1 MDHSRYVVSDP
12 SDPRFRV
19 TALIE
24 EEQLVI
30 DLRTQLESGE
40 RSAVLN
46 AADQLRRILARFF
59 PRYRSVRISWRFGE
73 NLVAF
78 NRCTA
83 AGATPEE
90 ASRRTAV
97 GHQLALA
104 GYSRPQILSLEG
116 FTARY
121 TKVVVSFHKEG
132 LHARELA
139 PRVEK
144 PGKEARTEDTEV
156 TEGLLES

>member
-1 MDHSRYVVSDP
+1 MDHSRYAVSDP
-12 SDPRFRV
+12 SDARFRV

-30 DLRTQLESGE
+30 DLRTELESGE

-46 AADQLRRILARFF
+46 AADQLRRILARFVA
-59 PRYRSVRISWRFGE
+59 RYRSVRISWQFGE

-90 ASRRTAV
+90 AALRTPI

-104 GYSRPQILSLEG
+104 GYPHPLILSLEG
-116 FTARY
+116 FSARY
-121 TKVVVSFHKEG
+121 TKVVVSF
-132 LHARELA
+132 
-139 PRVEK
+139 
-144 PGKEARTEDTEV
+144 GK
-156 TEGLLES
+156 

>member
-1 MDHSRYVVSDP
+1 MDHWRYLVSDP

-19 TALIE
+19 TGLIE
-24 EEQLVI
+24 EEELVI
-30 DLRTQLESGE
+30 DIRTELESGE
-40 RSAVLN
+40 RSAALN

-59 PRYRSVRISWRFGE
+59 PRYKSIRTSWQFGE

-90 ASRRTAV
+90 AALRTAV
-97 GHQLALA
+97 GYQLALA
-104 GYSRPQILSLEG
+104 GYPHPRILSLEG

-121 TKVVVSFHKEG
+121 TKAVVSFRKED
-132 LHARELA
+132 RLA
-139 PRVEK
+139 
-144 PGKEARTEDTEV
+144 
-156 TEGLLES
+156 

>member
-1 MDHSRYVVSDP
+1 MDHSRYMVLDP

-24 EEQLVI
+24 EEELVI
-30 DLRTQLESGE
+30 DLRTELESGE
-40 RSAVLN
+40 RSTALK
-46 AADQLRRILARFF
+46 AADQLRRILARFV
-59 PRYRSVRISWRFGE
+59 PRYRSIRISWRFGE

-90 ASRRTAV
+90 AALRTAV

-104 GYSRPQILSLEG
+104 GYPRPDILSLEG

-121 TKVVVSFHKEG
+121 TKVVVSF
-132 LHARELA
+132 R
-139 PRVEK
+139 R
-144 PGKEARTEDTEV
+144 
-156 TEGLLES
+156 

>member
-1 MDHSRYVVSDP
+1 MDHSRYAVSDP
-12 SDPRFRV
+12 SDARFRV

-30 DLRTQLESGE
+30 DLRTELESGE

-46 AADQLRRILARFF
+46 AADQLRRILARFVA
-59 PRYRSVRISWRFGE
+59 RYRSVRISWQFGE

-90 ASRRTAV
+90 AALRTPI

-104 GYSRPQILSLEG
+104 GYPRPLILSLEG
-116 FTARY
+116 FSARY
-121 TKVVVSFHKEG
+121 TKVVVSF
-132 LHARELA
+132 
-139 PRVEK
+139 
-144 PGKEARTEDTEV
+144 GK
-156 TEGLLES
+156 

>member
-24 EEQLVI
+24 EEELVI
-30 DLRTQLESGE
+30 DLRTELESGE
-40 RSAVLN
+40 RSAVLT
-46 AADQLRRILARFF
+46 ATDQLRRILARFV
-59 PRYRSVRISWRFGE
+59 PRYRSVRVSWWFGE

-78 NRCTA
+78 NRCVA
-83 AGATPEE
+83 SGASPEE
-90 ASRRTAV
+90 AALRTAV

-104 GYSRPQILSLEG
+104 GYPIPRILSLEG

-121 TKVVVSFHKEG
+121 TKVVVSFRK
-132 LHARELA
+132 
-139 PRVEK
+139 
-144 PGKEARTEDTEV
+144 
-156 TEGLLES
+156 

>member
-1 MDHSRYVVSDP
+1 MDHWRYLVSDP

-24 EEQLVI
+24 EEELVI
-30 DLRTQLESGE
+30 DIRTELESGE
-40 RSAVLN
+40 RSGALN

-59 PRYRSVRISWRFGE
+59 PRYKSIRTSWRFGE
-73 NLVAF
+73 NLVAL

-90 ASRRTAV
+90 AALRTPL

-104 GYSRPQILSLEG
+104 GYPRPVILSLEG
-116 FTARY
+116 FPARY
-121 TKVVVSFHKEG
+121 TKIVVSFRK
-132 LHARELA
+132 
-139 PRVEK
+139 
-144 PGKEARTEDTEV
+144 
-156 TEGLLES
+156 

>member
-1 MDHSRYVVSDP
+1 MDHSQSVVVDP

-24 EEQLVI
+24 EEELVI
-30 DLRTQLESGE
+30 DLRTELESGE
-40 RSAVLN
+40 RSAALK
-46 AADQLRRILARFF
+46 AADQLRRILARFV
-59 PRYRSVRISWRFGE
+59 PRYRSIRISWRFGE

-83 AGATPEE
+83 TGATPEE
-90 ASRRTAV
+90 AAQRTAV

-104 GYSRPQILSLEG
+104 GYPRPQILTLEG

-121 TKVVVSFHKEG
+121 TKVVVSFRK
-132 LHARELA
+132 
-139 PRVEK
+139 
-144 PGKEARTEDTEV
+144 
-156 TEGLLES
+156 